1 MNLEKTIDIE
11 EKIKDLLKKAYE
23 IRTSQLDKSISLTNE
38 ALSLS
43 RDLANNIWYARS
55 LSLLALFQT
64 IKGEFASAR
73 QLSLEALDLFADAHD
88 LKGIADAKYNIASVH
103 YKTDNYH
110 EGLRYLLDCL
120 QTYRQLT
127 DHHNEARVLKSMGTI
142 YEYFGDL
149 NNAISSYESS
159 ITAGR
164 FAMDLNLESNAY
176 NPLSGIYLKQ
186 GKVDLAKK
194 LIDRSVALKKQTGD
208 IRGMGFA
215 LYGRGK
221 VFLKQGKLEDAK
233 VDFLESLQIH
243 TDTGDK
249 LGVGMAS
256 YKLGL
261 VYKELGD
268 FDVAHR
274 YLDSALEIGKAYNIS
289 FVCFKTYYTLY
300 QLAKAQHQTEKSL
313 AYLEEYI
320 HLKESVIN
328 YSTYNVIKSYEA
340 IAKIEALEN
349 EARIQKEKSDIV
361 EIKNIELDSFFYRV
375 SHDLKGP
382 ISSLMGLHNLAK
394 TDVTD
399 EVARN
404 YFDMYQSQL
413 NRINNIV
420 MELINLTRMSHMEEN
435 KQKIDFSHLV
445 KDCISSYHYLPDFKK
460 IKFTEEIDAELEY
473 YSEWS
478 IINTILQNLIENA
491 IKYQRSE
498 EPEPSIRVVIL
509 KDQDSGSVQISVE
522 DNGQGITHEHQKKI
536 FDMFYRGTESSQ
548 GTGLGLYILK
558 RAVERL
564 KGEVSLHSEP
574 GLGSIFTV
582 VLPLK

>member
-1 MNLEKTIDIE
+1 LTILEKVLDITDR
-11 EKIKDLLKKAYE
+11 ITDLLKRAYE
-23 IRTSQLDKSISLTNE
+23 LRTHSLDKSLNMANE
-38 ALSLS
+38 AIALS
-43 RDLANNIWYARS
+43 RDLADNIWYARS
-55 LSLLALFQT
+55 LSQLALFYM
-64 IKGEFASAR
+64 IKGEFASSR
-73 QLSLEALDLFADAHD
+73 QLSLEALDIFAEAND
-88 LKGIADAKYNIASVH
+88 LKGIADAKYNIASIH

-120 QTYRQLT
+120 QTYRLLV
-127 DHHNEARVLKSMGTI
+127 DYHNEARVLKSMGTI
-142 YEYFGDL
+142 YEYFGDI

-186 GKVDLAKK
+186 GKIDLAKK
-194 LIDRSVALKKQTGD
+194 LIDRSIALKKQTGD
-208 IRGMGFA
+208 VRGMGFA
-215 LYGRGK
+215 VYGRGK
-221 VFLKQGKLEDAK
+221 VFLKKGDLEAARNDFHDALK
-233 VDFLESLQIH
+233 THEAM
-243 TDTGDK
+243 GEK
-249 LGVGMAS
+249 LGIGMAS

-261 VYKELGD
+261 TYKELGEYD
-268 FDVAHR
+268 KAHQ
-274 YLDSALEIGKAYNIS
+274 YLNSALEIGKANNIS

-300 QLAKAQHQTEKSL
+300 QLAKVQSNTAESMS
-313 AYLEEYI
+313 YLEEYI

-328 YSTYNVIKSYEA
+328 YSTYNVIKSYEN

-349 EARIQKEKSDIV
+349 QAKIQKEKSDIV
-361 EIKNIELDSFFYRV
+361 ESKNIELDSFFYRV

-394 TDVTD
+394 MEVTD
-399 EVARN
+399 ETASK
-404 YFDMYQSQL
+404 YFDMYQSQIM
-413 NRINNIV
+413 RINNIV

-435 KQKIDFSHLV
+435 KQKIDFNTLV
-445 KDCISSYHYLPDFKK
+445 KDCINSYHYLPEFKK
-460 IKFTEEIDAELEY
+460 IKFTEEIDQELLF

-491 IKYQRSE
+491 IKYQRPE

-509 KDQDSGSVQISVE
+509 KDNESVQISVE
-522 DNGQGITHEHQKKI
+522 DNGQGISQEHQKKI

-564 KGEVSLHSEP
+564 KGEVTLHSEV
-574 GLGSIFTV
+574 GLGSIFNV